1 MMTRQGLRLSL
12 TIVGAVAVTFGT
24 LGVLM
29 GGDGVL
35 HGGHVSANIDTE
47 MRFFAAWYVGGGLF
61 TVRAARRLETEGTTI
76 RIICAVWFLAACGRA
91 LSIVTKGAPDALFIV
106 LMVVEFA
113 IPLVVLPWHAAVS
126 RHNAS

>member
-1 MMTRQGLRLSL
+1 VTRQGLRLIL
-12 TIVGAVAVTFGT
+12 TLLGAVAITFGM

-35 HGGHVSANIDTE
+35 HGGDVSANIDTE
-47 MRFFAAWYVGGGLF
+47 ARFFAAWYVGGGLF
-61 TVRAARRLETEGTTI
+61 MLRAARRLDTEGTTI

-91 LSIVTKGAPDALFIV
+91 LSIVTKGAPNALFIV

-126 RHNAS
+126 RHSKN